1 MQCLA
6 KARKRGVNPKTGR
19 ECYFIQCNICK
30 KWFPQNQIKV
40 DHIDPVTPV
49 DMTRLHLTSLQR
61 GCIVVL
67 VTYRTY
73 VRRITMQKQNEKTH
87 LENLLEQLESLKI
100 RVEQDENMYLK
111 IQESANRQ
119 HVESLN
125 QLADLFR
132 LVRRQQEQI
141 DKLKG
146 A

>member
-1 MQCLA
+1 
-6 KARKRGVNPKTGR
+6 
-19 ECYFIQCNICK
+19 
-30 KWFPQNQIKV
+30 
-40 DHIDPVTPV
+40 
-49 DMTRLHLTSLQR
+49 
-61 GCIVVL
+61 
-67 VTYRTY
+67 
-73 VRRITMQKQNEKTH
+73 MQKQNEKTH